1 MFSTTESSGAGIV
14 VLLGV
19 EGSEKGL
26 SSPWKHGLPSPF
38 SEPPKPWERQNY
50 IHVQEFELTC

>member
-1 MFSTTESSGAGIV
+1 MFSITESSGAGIV
-14 VLLGV
+14 VVLGA

-26 SSPWKHGLPSPF
+26 SSPWKHRLPSPF
-38 SEPPKPWERQNY
+38 SEPSTPWERQNY